1 MRQARSL
8 RAGALLYVCVL
19 GTVSLRAAQD
29 DLTPPTSLERAL
41 PPAASGEQIYRQAC
55 ATCHGL
61 DGKGSPQ
68 SVVGFELPLPNGH
81 DLPDFTDCSTNTV
94 EPLADWAAVV
104 HRGGPIRALDR
115 RMPAFGDALTPDQ
128 VERALAHIWTFCDDP
143 SWPRGDLNLP
153 RAFFTEKAFPENET
167 VWTTGFTG
175 SGPRSLA
182 NELVYE
188 HRIGSRGQ
196 YEVKLPI
203 LAQQA
208 PDGAWSRG
216 IGDVEIALR
225 RTFYASLDR
234 GSIFAAGGAVV
245 LPTGKESEGLGNGY
259 WVYEPFA
266 MWGQFI
272 GTSGFLQVHSGLE
285 IPSDSAAGKEG
296 FLRTAL
302 GYTLSQD
309 GGFGR
314 AWSPM
319 TEVIV
324 AKPEGGGTEWDL
336 VPQVQVSLSRL
347 QHVLLSVGV
356 RVPLNGRA
364 ERKPQVLTYVLWDWF
379 DGGLFD
385 FWK

>member
-1 MRQARSL
+1 MRHPRSL
-8 RAGALLYVCVL
+8 HAGALLYVCVL

-29 DLTPPTSLERAL
+29 PSTPPTSLEHAL
-41 PPAASGEQIYRQAC
+41 PAAATGEQIYRQAC
-55 ATCHGL
+55 ATCHSL

-81 DLPDFTDCSTNTV
+81 EIPDFTDCSTNTV

-115 RMPAFGDALTPDQ
+115 HMPAFGDALTPDQ
-128 VERALAHIWTFCDDP
+128 IERAVKHIWTFCEDR

-175 SGPRSLA
+175 SGAQSLA

-188 HRIGSRGQ
+188 HRIGARGQ

-208 PDGAWSRG
+208 DPDGAWSRG

-245 LPTGKESEGLGNGY
+245 LPTGKES
-259 WVYEPFA
+259 
-266 MWGQFI
+266 
-272 GTSGFLQVHSGLE
+272 
-285 IPSDSAAGKEG
+285 
-296 FLRTAL
+296 
-302 GYTLSQD
+302 
-309 GGFGR
+309 
-314 AWSPM
+314 
-319 TEVIV
+319 
-324 AKPEGGGTEWDL
+324 
-336 VPQVQVSLSRL
+336 
-347 QHVLLSVGV
+347 
-356 RVPLNGRA
+356 
-364 ERKPQVLTYVLWDWF
+364 
-379 DGGLFD
+379 
-385 FWK
+385 